1 MSKIQLFLLF
11 ALITFSLSLHKK
23 NLKNKNKKGFFCKR
37 KLGEGCNWLHCC
49 GDKDTTCDDYVC
61 VYKNVSESNAQVK
74 WAPEGPKCNWLHG
87 CKNKTL
93 KCENW
98 RCVPKEQKPQE
109 QKKQEPGVVATAVNA
124 VKNFF
129 TGNSTN
135 TTAKKTN
142 ATKTNTTTA

>member
-61 VYKNVSESNAQVK
+61 VFKNVSETNAQVK

-109 QKKQEPGVVATAVNA
+109 PGVVATAVNA

-135 TTAKKTN
+135 TTKTN
-142 ATKTNTTTA
+142 ATKTNATKTA

>member
-61 VYKNVSESNAQVK
+61 VFKNVSKTNAQVK

-98 RCVPKEQKPQE
+98 RCVPKEQKPEE
-109 QKKQEPGVVATAVNA
+109 QGVVTTAVNA

-135 TTAKKTN
+135 TTTTNATKTN
-142 ATKTNTTTA
+142 ATKTA

>member
-37 KLGEGCNWLHCC
+37 KLGEGWNWLHCC

-61 VYKNVSESNAQVK
+61 VFKNVSKTNAQVK

-98 RCVPKEQKPQE
+98 RCVPKEQKPEE
-109 QKKQEPGVVATAVNA
+109 QGVITTAVNA

-135 TTAKKTN
+135 TTKTN
-142 ATKTNTTTA
+142 ATKTNATKTA

>member
-1 MSKIQLFLLF
+1 MSKIHLFLLF

-61 VYKNVSESNAQVK
+61 VFKNVSKTNAQVK

-98 RCVPKEQKPQE
+98 RCVPKEQKPEE
-109 QKKQEPGVVATAVNA
+109 QGVITTAVNA

-135 TTAKKTN
+135 TTTTNATKTN
-142 ATKTNTTTA
+142 ATKTA

>member
-61 VYKNVSESNAQVK
+61 VFKNVSKTNAQVK

-93 KCENW
+93 KCENL
-98 RCVPKEQKPQE
+98 RCVPKEQKPEE
-109 QKKQEPGVVATAVNA
+109 QGVITTAVNA

-135 TTAKKTN
+135 TTKTN
-142 ATKTNTTTA
+142 ATKTNATKTA

>member
-61 VYKNVSESNAQVK
+61 VFKNVSKTNAQVK

-98 RCVPKEQKPQE
+98 RCVPKEQKPEE
-109 QKKQEPGVVATAVNA
+109 QGVITTAVNA

-135 TTAKKTN
+135 TTKTN
-142 ATKTNTTTA
+142 ATKTNATKTA

>member
-61 VYKNVSESNAQVK
+61 VFKNVSKTNAQVK

-109 QKKQEPGVVATAVNA
+109 PGVVATAVNA

-135 TTAKKTN
+135 TTKTN
-142 ATKTNTTTA
+142 ATKTNATKTA

>member
-61 VYKNVSESNAQVK
+61 VFKNVSETNAQVK

-98 RCVPKEQKPQE
+98 RCVPKEQKPEE
-109 QKKQEPGVVATAVNA
+109 QGVITTAVNA

-135 TTAKKTN
+135 TTTTNATKTN
-142 ATKTNTTTA
+142 ATKTA

>member
-23 NLKNKNKKGFFCKR
+23 NLKKNKGFFCKR

-49 GDKDTTCDDYVC
+49 GDKDSTCDDYVC
-61 VYKNVSESNAQVK
+61 VLKNISKINAQVK

-87 CKNKTL
+87 CKNDSL
-93 KCENW
+93 KCDNW
-98 RCVPKEQKPQE
+98 RCVPKEPKPQE
-109 QKKQEPGVVATAVNA
+109 QGVITTAVKA

-129 TGNSTN
+129 TGNST
-135 TTAKKTN
+135 KS
-142 ATKTNTTTA
+142 NTTTTANKTTA

>member
-61 VYKNVSESNAQVK
+61 VFKNVSKTNAEVK

-98 RCVPKEQKPQE
+98 RCVPKEQKPEE
-109 QKKQEPGVVATAVNA
+109 QGVITTAVNA

-135 TTAKKTN
+135 TTTTNATKTN
-142 ATKTNTTTA
+142 ATKTA

>member
-61 VYKNVSESNAQVK
+61 VFKNVSETNAQVK

-98 RCVPKEQKPQE
+98 RCVPKEQKPEE
-109 QKKQEPGVVATAVNA
+109 QGVITTAVNA

-135 TTAKKTN
+135 TTKTN
-142 ATKTNTTTA
+142 ATKTNATKTA

>member
-61 VYKNVSESNAQVK
+61 VFKNVSKTNAQVK

-98 RCVPKEQKPQE
+98 RCVPKEQKPEE
-109 QKKQEPGVVATAVNA
+109 QGVITTAVNA

-135 TTAKKTN
+135 TTTTNATKTN
-142 ATKTNTTTA
+142 ATKTA

>member
-1 MSKIQLFLLF
+1 MSKIHLFLLF

-61 VYKNVSESNAQVK
+61 VFKNVSKTNAQVK

-98 RCVPKEQKPQE
+98 RCVPKEQKPEE
-109 QKKQEPGVVATAVNA
+109 QGVITTAVNA

-135 TTAKKTN
+135 TTKTN
-142 ATKTNTTTA
+142 ATKTNATKTA

>member
-61 VYKNVSESNAQVK
+61 VFKNVSKTNAQVK

-98 RCVPKEQKPQE
+98 RCVPKEQKPEE
-109 QKKQEPGVVATAVNA
+109 QGVVTTAVNA

-135 TTAKKTN
+135 TTKTN
-142 ATKTNTTTA
+142 ATKTNATKTA

>member
-61 VYKNVSESNAQVK
+61 VFKNVSETNAQVK

-98 RCVPKEQKPQE
+98 RCVPKEQKPEE
-109 QKKQEPGVVATAVNA
+109 QGVVTTAVNA

-135 TTAKKTN
+135 TTKTN
-142 ATKTNTTTA
+142 ATKTNATKTA

>member
-11 ALITFSLSLHKK
+11 ALRTFSLSLHKK

-61 VYKNVSESNAQVK
+61 VFKNVSETNAQVK

-98 RCVPKEQKPQE
+98 RCVPKEQKPEE
-109 QKKQEPGVVATAVNA
+109 QGVITTAVNA

-135 TTAKKTN
+135 TTKTN
-142 ATKTNTTTA
+142 ATKTNATKTA

>member
-61 VYKNVSESNAQVK
+61 VFKNVSKTNAQVK
-74 WAPEGPKCNWLHG
+74 WAPEGPKCNWLHR

-98 RCVPKEQKPQE
+98 RCVPKEQKPEE
-109 QKKQEPGVVATAVNA
+109 QGVITTAVNA

-135 TTAKKTN
+135 TTTTNATKTN
-142 ATKTNTTTA
+142 ATKTA